1 MKKRYIIFIFLIIF
15 MMMLTLGC
23 YCVKLIYPEFV
34 NFNFITNLLSNSNQY
49 QDDENMYNL
58 VPSERTISNN
68 ETSVSTDSSIGYD
81 SLSTNSEKKC
91 YSLIKKNADL
101 ITNKKY
107 KNYNLYVISP
117 ISVPNCNLSTAQIK
131 KVLYAIQFDYPEIFW
146 ISNSFSYN
154 HSGNT
159 TIVKLNSTFT
169 KDDQKNAVAKLKAK
183 VSEIVKEAKNKG
195 SDYEKEL
202 YIHDY
207 IIDHCT
213 YERSNNNALVY
224 TSYGCLVE
232 GKAVCEGISKA
243 MQLLLVNC
251 GVKCQTVTGAR
262 NTEPHMWNI
271 VKVNG
276 NWYHVD
282 TTWDAAG
289 FLQRYDY
296 LNLSDKLINK
306 THRVNRLSK
315 NSEDFSQT
323 DRLNFYLPEC
333 NHMEENY
340 LEKNSIKINSLNNKD
355 EVALTNALIRLASD
369 KQERLHLMINPTNF
383 RSVKNGLLNKNP
395 YTFFK
400 CIKIANKSLP
410 KDKQLSTS
418 QTLYSEN
425 TVQNVLTLKLIYS

>member
-1 MKKRYIIFIFLIIF
+1 MF

-23 YCVKLIYPEFV
+23 YCVKLVYPEFV
-34 NFNFITNLLSNSNQY
+34 NFNFITNLLSKSNQY
-49 QDDENMYNL
+49 QDEENMYNL
-58 VPSERTISNN
+58 VSSEKTIYNSENA
-68 ETSVSTDSSIGYD
+68 VSAGSTMGYN
-81 SLSTNSEKKC
+81 SLSTSSEKKC

-101 ITNKKY
+101 ITNQKY

-117 ISVPNCNLSTAQIK
+117 INVPNCNLSTAQIK
-131 KVLYAIQFDYPEIFW
+131 KVLYAIQFDFPEIFW

-159 TIVKLNSTFT
+159 TVVKLNSTFT
-169 KDDQKNAVAKLKAK
+169 KDAQKEASEKLKSK
-183 VSEIVKEAKNKG
+183 VSEIVEKAKNKN

-207 IIDHCT
+207 IIDNCT
-213 YERSNNNALVY
+213 YERNNSSPLIY

-232 GKAVCEGISKA
+232 GKAVCEGISKG
-243 MQLLLVNC
+243 MQLLLSNC

-296 LNLSDKLINK
+296 LNLSDELIKK
-306 THRVNRLSK
+306 THRINKLSK
-315 NSEDFSQT
+315 TSEDFALT

-333 NHMEENY
+333 THMEENY
-340 LEKNSIKINSLNNKD
+340 LEKNSIKINSLNDQTEKAI
-355 EVALTNALIRLASD
+355 VNAIINLASN
-369 KQERLHLMINPTNF
+369 KQERLHLMINSNNF
-383 RSVKNGLLNKNP
+383 KSIKESLISKSP
-395 YTFFK
+395 YEFFK
-400 CIKIANKSLP
+400 CIKIANKSLSS
-410 KDKQLSTS
+410 DKKLSTS

-425 TVQNVLTLKLIYS
+425 RAQNVLTLKLIYS

>member
-1 MKKRYIIFIFLIIF
+1 

-23 YCVKLIYPEFV
+23 YCIKLVYPEFIS
-34 NFNFITNLLSNSNQY
+34 FDFITNLLPNNDTS

-58 VPSERTISNN
+58 VPFEKTISNS
-68 ETSVSTDSSIGYD
+68 ESSLTSTDSLTGYS
-81 SLSTNSEKKC
+81 SLSSNPEKKC
-91 YSLIKKNADL
+91 YTLIKKNADL

-117 ISVPNCNLSTAQIK
+117 ITIPNCNLSTAQIK
-131 KVLYAIQFDYPEIFW
+131 KVLYAIQFDCPEIFW

-154 HSGNT
+154 YSGNT
-159 TIVKLNSTFT
+159 TVIKLNSTFT
-169 KDDQKNAVAKLKAK
+169 KEAQKNAITQLKSK
-183 VSEIVKEAKNKG
+183 VSEIVEKANLKN

-202 YIHDY
+202 FVHDY
-207 IIDHCT
+207 IIDNCT
-213 YERSNNNALVY
+213 YEKSDSNPLIY

-243 MQLLLVNC
+243 MQLLLTNC
-251 GVKCQTVTGAR
+251 GIRCQTITGAR
-262 NTEPHMWNI
+262 NREPHMWNI
-271 VKVNG
+271 IKING

-296 LNLSDKLINK
+296 LNLSDNLIQKTHKINK
-306 THRVNRLSK
+306 VSK
-315 NSEDFSQT
+315 TSEDFSKT

-333 NHMEENY
+333 THMEENY
-340 LEKNSIKINSLNNKD
+340 LEKNSIKISAVDSQAEKAI
-355 EVALTNALIRLASD
+355 VNALIKLASD
-369 KQERLHLMINPTNF
+369 KQERIHLMIKSNF
-383 RSVKNGLLNKNP
+383 KSNKEKLLNKNP
-395 YTFFK
+395 YKYFK

-425 TVQNVLTLKLIYS
+425 SAQNVLTLKLIYS

>member
-1 MKKRYIIFIFLIIF
+1 

-23 YCVKLIYPEFV
+23 YCVKLVYPEFV
-34 NFNFITNLLSNSNQY
+34 NFNFITNLFSNSNQY

-58 VPSERTISNN
+58 VPSEKTISNN
-68 ETSVSTDSSIGYD
+68 ENYITASSSVGYNT
-81 SLSTNSEKKC
+81 LSTNSEKKC

-101 ITNKKY
+101 ITDEKY

-117 ISVPNCNLSTAQIK
+117 ISIPNCNLSTAQIK
-131 KVLYAIQFDYPEIFW
+131 KVLYAIQYDCPEIFW

-169 KDDQKNAVAKLKAK
+169 KNDQKEAVAKLKSR
-183 VSEIVKEAKNKG
+183 VSEIVKEAKNMN

-202 YIHDY
+202 YVHDY
-207 IIDHCT
+207 IIDNCT
-213 YERSNNNALVY
+213 YEKSDSNALIY

-296 LNLSDKLINK
+296 LNLSDKLIQK
-306 THRVNRLSK
+306 THKINKLSK
-315 NSEDFSQT
+315 TSEDFSRT
-323 DRLNFYLPEC
+323 DRLNFYLPE
-333 NHMEENY
+333 
-340 LEKNSIKINSLNNKD
+340 
-355 EVALTNALIRLASD
+355 
-369 KQERLHLMINPTNF
+369 
-383 RSVKNGLLNKNP
+383 
-395 YTFFK
+395 
-400 CIKIANKSLP
+400 
-410 KDKQLSTS
+410 
-418 QTLYSEN
+418 
-425 TVQNVLTLKLIYS
+425 